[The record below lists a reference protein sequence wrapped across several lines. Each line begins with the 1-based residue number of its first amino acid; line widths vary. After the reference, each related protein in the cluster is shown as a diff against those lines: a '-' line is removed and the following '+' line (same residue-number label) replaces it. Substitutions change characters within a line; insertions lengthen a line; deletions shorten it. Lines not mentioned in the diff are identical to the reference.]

1 MGGYGS
7 GRSGARPAVED
18 GLTIDLPM
26 MMQRGWVCNGG
37 AKYRGSLNWTT
48 NGQERATVS
57 YGYSMVDPE
66 AAYIELRYTRSP
78 YGREPEK
85 VVQRITLVA
94 TVPNYGGRRW
104 WMICPYS
111 GKRATK
117 LYMPPGG
124 DRFAGRAAWR
134 LGYRSQRIAH
144 RDRPFEKL
152 FRLQR
157 KIGSSEGWE
166 AGLYRPK
173 GMWSRTFERHWERYW
188 ELDAECGR
196 EMAGALAILSP
207 DRAAG

>member
-7 GRSGARPAVED
+7 GRRGARPAVED
-18 GLTIDLPM
+18 GLTIDLPL
-26 MMQRGWVCNGG
+26 MMQRGWVGNGG
-37 AKYRGSLNWTT
+37 ARYHGSLRWTT
-48 NGQERATVS
+48 NGQERATIS

-85 VVQRITLVA
+85 VVQRITLVT

-134 LGYRSQRIAH
+134 LGYRSQRVAH

-166 AGLYRPK
+166 AGIRRPK

-207 DRAAG
+207 ERATG

>member
-7 GRSGARPAVED
+7 GRRGARPAVED
-18 GLTIDLPM
+18 GLTIDLPL

-37 AKYRGSLNWTT
+37 AKYHGSLKWTT
-48 NGQERATVS
+48 NGQKRATVS
-57 YGYSMVDPE
+57 YGYSMVDPA

-117 LYMPPGG
+117 LYMPLGG

-134 LGYRSQRIAH
+134 LGYRSQRVAH

-152 FRLQR
+152 SRLQR

-196 EMAGALAILSP
+196 EMSGSLAIMSR
-207 DRAAG
+207 DRATG

>member
-7 GRSGARPAVED
+7 GRRGARPAVED
-18 GLTIDLPM
+18 GLTIDLPLLM
-26 MMQRGWVCNGG
+26 RRGWISDGG
-37 AKYRGSLNWTT
+37 SRHYDSLTWSSH
-48 NGQERATVS
+48 GQERATVS
-57 YGYSMVDPE
+57 YSYTMIDLD

-85 VVQRITLVA
+85 VVQRIRLVA
-94 TVPNYGGRRW
+94 TIPHYGGRRW
-104 WMICPYS
+104 WMVCPYS

-134 LGYRSQRIAH
+134 LGYRSQRVSH

-157 KIGSSEGWE
+157 KLGSSEGWE
-166 AGLYRPK
+166 AGIYRPK
-173 GMWSRTFERHWERYW
+173 GMWRQTFDRHWERYLK
-188 ELDAECGR
+188 LDEQCGR
-196 EMAGALAILSP
+196 EMAGVLSFMS
-207 DRAAG
+207 RESVAT